1 MVDDDD
7 DGDDDDDDDADDHD
21 DGGWAFLLEIAF
33 ILLFYVYSRCGFV
46 HIYAIIITRRMRVQ

>member
-7 DGDDDDDDDADDHD
+7 DGDDDDADDHD

-33 ILLFYVYSRCGFV
+33 ILLFHVYSRCGFV